1 MIEKFTY
8 TWLRYATAAF
18 SRDFF
23 GAKTLPKNTK
33 TKTFLSRD
41 PKQDCTHH
49 LINILSSFRIISQL
63 PPSSV
68 LSAFCCPSPVRKM
81 KIPK

>member
-49 LINILSSFRIISQL
+49 LIKYSFFIQNNKPIATVICAVCFLLPVASS
-63 PPSSV
+63 
-68 LSAFCCPSPVRKM
+68 
-81 KIPK
+81 